1 MTVAAEE
8 IFRQPTGLL
17 SWPSRTFAFLRR
29 YPVIAGIILTLLA
42 VGAAFAP
49 FLSPYDPGKRILD
62 DREIPPLWEGDGVV
76 SHPLGTDH
84 LGRDIFSRILYGA
97 RISLMVAGIAV
108 SVGVVAGTA
117 TGLIAGY
124 FGGWADEILMRAVD
138 LWLALPFLLLVL
150 VVAVSLGSSLWTVI
164 WLLAASSWSTGA
176 RNIRGDVL
184 SLKTLDYV
192 ALAKVSGATHLRI
205 IMRHLLPHVM
215 HIVIVVTTLR
225 TGQLIIAEAGLS
237 FLGVGVPSSTPT
249 WGNMIAEGQQFL
261 LTSWWIAILPG
272 VAIFFTVTAFNFLGD
287 WLRDHFDPRLRQIA

>member
-62 DREIPPLWEGDGVV
+62 DREIPPLWAGDGVV

-150 VVAVSLGSSLWTVI
+150 VVAVSLGSSLSTVI
-164 WLLAASSWSTGA
+164 WLLAVSSWSTGA

-237 FLGVGVPSSTPT
+237 FPGRWGAVVHADVGQHDRRGPAVPPDQLVDRHPSGSSDLLHRYGV
-249 WGNMIAEGQQFL
+249 
-261 LTSWWIAILPG
+261 
-272 VAIFFTVTAFNFLGD
+272 
-287 WLRDHFDPRLRQIA
+287 